1 MIILWII
8 FGLIILTG
16 LAVFVGAPYVPS
28 HRREVRRAFTELR
41 PLTNKDVVVDLG
53 SGDGIVLRQAVALGA
68 ARAIGYEIN
77 PLLVWLSL
85 VISAR
90 SRAVISVRMAN
101 MWHIDPPEGV
111 TLVYVFGV
119 GRDMQRLAALLGRWA
134 TQTERSIECIVYG
147 HEMPGAILV
156 RQEGAH
162 RLYRFIPLQQEEAQ
176 V

>member
-1 MIILWII
+1 MIVIWIVL
-8 FGLIILTG
+8 GLVVLMG

-28 HRREVRRAFTELR
+28 HRREVRRAFTNLR
-41 PLTNKDVVVDLG
+41 PLTNKDLVVDLG

-90 SRAVISVRMAN
+90 YRAAISVRTAN

-119 GRDMQRLAALLGRWA
+119 GRDMRRLAVLLDRWA
-134 TQTERSIECIVYG
+134 TQAGRDIECIIYG
-147 HEMPGAILV
+147 HEVPNATLV

>member
-1 MIILWII
+1 MIIVWII
-8 FGLIILTG
+8 LGLVVSMG
-16 LAVFVGAPYVPS
+16 LVVFVGAPYVPS
-28 HRREVRRAFTELR
+28 HRREVRRAFTKLR
-41 PLTNKDVVVDLG
+41 PLTDKDAVVDLG
-53 SGDGIVLRQAVALGA
+53 SGDGVVLRQAVALGA

-90 SRAVISVRMAN
+90 YRAVISVRTAN

-119 GRDMQRLAALLGRWA
+119 GRDMRRLAVLLDRWA
-134 TQTERSIECIVYG
+134 TQAGRDIECIVYG
-147 HEMPGAILV
+147 HEVSNAVLV